1 MTGHWWQRSA
11 VETAAAINR
20 RDVSALEVV
29 ETHIARMDEV
39 NAHVNAVTMRM
50 DKEARRAARAAD
62 DAMAAGAP
70 VGPLHGVPVTIK
82 ENVDVAGQATTN
94 GIPAFAEN
102 VASADS
108 PVVAHLRKAGAIVI
122 GRTNTPEFSFRWFTD
137 NPLRGATLNPWNR
150 DVTPG
155 GSGGGGSASLA
166 VGIGCIAHGND
177 VGGSLRYPA
186 FACGVATVRPT
197 LGRVPAFNPS
207 AAAERP
213 PMFQL
218 MSVQGPMAREVRDVR
233 LALEV
238 MAARDP
244 RDPWWVP
251 APVAPPLPDRKPRV
265 AVTPDPGAMGV
276 HPRQRDAVTTAADA
290 LATAGYDV
298 VEAEPP
304 RVGDAMRC
312 WERQIST
319 ELTFFM
325 EQDIRRHG
333 GHAINRKLDFIR
345 TNVPTLD
352 LESYLAVLCE
362 RQTLLREWLL
372 FLEDYHL
379 VLGPVST
386 EPQFPVDEDLVS
398 AARLDEIFVAN
409 RLLTTVNFLGLPAAG
424 VPVGMADGLPLGV
437 QIIGSRYRED
447 MTLDAAEAIENA
459 TGILTP
465 LDPR

>member
-1 MTGHWWQRSA
+1 MGTWWQQSA
-11 VETAAAINR
+11 VETAAAIR
-20 RDVSALEVV
+20 RREVSTLEVI
-29 ETHIARMDEV
+29 ESHIARMDEV
-39 NAHVNAVTMRM
+39 NGHVNAVTVRM
-50 DKEARRAARAAD
+50 DDEARRAARYADEAIASGAA
-62 DAMAAGAP
+62 

-94 GIPAFAEN
+94 GIPALAEH
-102 VASADS
+102 VAPEDS
-108 PVVAHLRKAGAIVI
+108 PVVAHLKAAGAIII

-150 DVTPG
+150 HVTPG

-207 AAAERP
+207 ATAERP

-218 MSVQGPMAREVRDVR
+218 MSVQGPLAREVKDVR
-233 LALEV
+233 LALGV
-238 MAARDP
+238 MAAHDP

-251 APVAPPLPDRKPRV
+251 APLAPEKSDRKPRI
-265 AVTPDPGAMGV
+265 AVTPDPGGMGV
-276 HPRQRDAVTTAADA
+276 HPRVRDAVMTAADF
-290 LATAGYDV
+290 LAAAGYEV

-304 RVGDAMRC
+304 RIRDAMRC
-312 WERQIST
+312 WERQIAT
-319 ELTFFM
+319 ELTYFI
-325 EQDIRRHG
+325 ERDIRRHG
-333 GHAINRKLDFIR
+333 GHAINRKVDFIR

-352 LESYLAVLCE
+352 LESYLAMLCE

-372 FLEDYHL
+372 FLEDYPL

-386 EPQFPVDEDLVS
+386 EPQFPVDDDLVS
-398 AARLDEIFVAN
+398 AERLAEIFVAN

-424 VPVGMADGLPLGV
+424 VPVGLADGLPQGV
-437 QIIGSRYRED
+437 QVIGNRYRED
-447 MTLDAAEAIENA
+447 LTLDAAEAIESA
-459 TGILTP
+459 KGIVTP
-465 LDPR
+465 IDPR

>member
-1 MTGHWWQRSA
+1 M
-11 VETAAAINR
+11 
-20 RDVSALEVV
+20 SALEVV
-29 ETHIARMDEV
+29 ESHIARMDEV
-39 NAHVNAVTMRM
+39 NAHVNAVTVRL
-50 DKEARRAARAAD
+50 DDEARLAARAAD
-62 DAMAAGAP
+62 EVLASGAP
-70 VGPLHGVPVTIK
+70 GGPLHGVPVTIK

-94 GIPAFAEN
+94 GVPAFADN

-108 PVVAHLRKAGAIVI
+108 PLVAHLRKAGAIII

-218 MSVQGPMAREVRDVR
+218 MSVQGPMAREIKDVR

-238 MAARDP
+238 MSACDP

-251 APVAPPLPDRKPRV
+251 APITAPPADRKPRV

-276 HPRQRDAVTTAADA
+276 HPCQRDAVMTAADA
-290 LATAGYDV
+290 LASAGYDV

-304 RVGDAMRC
+304 RIGDAMRC
-312 WERQIST
+312 WERQIAT
-319 ELTFFM
+319 EFSFFM
-325 EQDIRRHG
+325 ERDIRRHG
-333 GHAINRKLDFIR
+333 GHAINRKIDFMQA
-345 TNVPTLD
+345 NVPTLD
-352 LESYLAVLCE
+352 LESYLALLCE

-372 FLEDYHL
+372 FFEDCPL
-379 VLGPVST
+379 VLGPVCT
-386 EPQFPVDEDLVS
+386 EPQYPVDDDLVS
-398 AARLDEIFVAN
+398 AARLAEIFVAN
-409 RLLTTVNFLGLPAAG
+409 RLLTIVNFLGLPAAG
-424 VPVGMADGLPLGV
+424 VPVGLANDLPLGV
-437 QIIGSRYRED
+437 QIIGTRYRED

-459 TGILTP
+459 TGVLTP

>member
-1 MTGHWWQRSA
+1 MRGCWWQRSA
-11 VETAAAINR
+11 VETAAAISR
-20 RDVSALEVV
+20 REVSALEVV
-29 ETHIARMDEV
+29 ESHLSRMDEV
-39 NAHVNAVTMRM
+39 NAQVNAVTVRM
-50 DKEARRAARAAD
+50 DDEARSAARTAD
-62 DAMAAGAP
+62 DAMVAGTP

-94 GIPAFAEN
+94 GIPAFADN

-108 PVVAHLRKAGAIVI
+108 PVVANLRKAGAIII

-137 NPLRGATLNPWNR
+137 NPLRGATLNPWDR

-251 APVAPPLPDRKPRV
+251 APIAPPPPDRKPRV
-265 AVTPDPGAMGV
+265 AVTSDPGGLGV
-276 HPRQRDAVTTAADA
+276 HPSQRDAVTAAADA
-290 LATAGYDV
+290 LASAGYDV

-304 RVGDAMRC
+304 RIGDAMRC
-312 WERQIST
+312 WERQIAT
-319 ELTFFM
+319 EMTFYLERDM
-325 EQDIRRHG
+325 RRLG

-372 FLEDYHL
+372 FLEDYPL

-386 EPQFPVDEDLVS
+386 EPQFPVDDDLVS
-398 AARLDEIFVAN
+398 AARLGEIFAAN
-409 RLLTTVNFLGLPAAG
+409 RLLTTVNFLGLPAAA
-424 VPVGMADGLPLGV
+424 VPVGLAGDLPLGV
-437 QIIGSRYRED
+437 QIIGNRYRED
-447 MTLDAAEAIENA
+447 MTLDAAEAIEDV
-459 TGILTP
+459 TGVLTP
-465 LDPR
+465 IDPR